1 MLTMYIR
8 CCIVIYMRRRKEM
21 KRLVSYRF
29 EEELIKRLDQ
39 LSKRTYIPKSKLVEL
54 ALDEFITKKE
64 KEMQLLSILFVTIAG
79 ILLMLTVTG
88 IIGPVTL
95 IAIYTGIIIGG
106 VLIAPQWAARRHLK

>member
-1 MLTMYIR
+1 MLTAYIR

-54 ALDEFITKKE
+54 ALDEIITKKGDE
-64 KEMQLLSILFVTIAG
+64 VNGNTIR
-79 ILLMLTVTG
+79 
-88 IIGPVTL
+88 
-95 IAIYTGIIIGG
+95 YH
-106 VLIAPQWAARRHLK
+106 RRHTSHAYCSRHNRPCDTHRHLYGHNHRWRINRPTVGS